1 MRWDVL
7 LESYKAANILHKHH
21 TCNPNAA
28 WTEVPKML
36 FSNNA
41 AIANRYFEKPLGV
54 LKEGAAADI
63 IVTDYIPLTP
73 MDASNVNSHIL
84 FGMNGRSVVTTVI
97 NGRVVMKDRSLISI
111 DEEKVMYEC
120 RQEAERLWNTINGW
134 R

>member
-1 MRWDVL
+1 M
-7 LESYKAANILHKHH
+7 
-21 TCNPNAA
+21 
-28 WTEVPKML
+28 
-36 FSNNA
+36 
-41 AIANRYFEKPLGV
+41 
-54 LKEGAAADI
+54 
-63 IVTDYIPLTP
+63 TDYIPLTP